1 MNNPRIQ
8 PLDIDNLDP
17 EAETVLQPMID
28 AGRPWNIF
36 LTLARHPDLA
46 RRWLVFSNHVLF
58 KSTIPAREREIAI
71 LRTGWLCQSE
81 YEWAQ
86 HKVIGTDAG
95 LTLEEIEQI
104 KEGPEGDWN
113 TLEQLVIKATD
124 ELHHEK
130 RISENTWKSLSDHWN
145 EKQLMD
151 LVFAVGQYTLVSMAL
166 RTFDV
171 PLDDFLTGWD
181 PSEA

>member
-1 MNNPRIQ
+1 MTTPRIP
-8 PLDIDNLDP
+8 PLDVSSLDD
-17 EAETVLQPMID
+17 EAQKVLQPMLE

-86 HKVIGTDAG
+86 HELIGADAG
-95 LTLEEIEQI
+95 LTKEEIERI
-104 KEGPEGDWN
+104 KIGTSAGWG
-113 TLEQLVIKATD
+113 TLDALIINAAD
-124 ELHHEK
+124 ELFEEK
-130 RISENTWKSLSDHWN
+130 KINDTTWNALKSFWGD
-145 EKQLMD
+145 QQMMD
-151 LVFAVGQYTLVSMAL
+151 LVFAIGQYTLVSMAL
-166 RTFDV
+166 RTFEV
-171 PLDDFLTGWD
+171 PLDDFLTGWSD
-181 PSEA
+181 T

>member
-1 MNNPRIQ
+1 MTTPRIP
-8 PLDIDNLDP
+8 PLDVSSLDD
-17 EAETVLQPMID
+17 EAQKVLQPMLE

-86 HKVIGTDAG
+86 HELIGDDAG
-95 LTLEEIEQI
+95 LTKEEIERI
-104 KEGPEGDWN
+104 KTGASAGWG
-113 TLEQLVIKATD
+113 TLDALIINAAD
-124 ELHHEK
+124 ELFEEK
-130 RISENTWKSLSDHWN
+130 KISNMTWNALKSFWDD
-145 EKQLMD
+145 QQMMD
-151 LVFAVGQYTLVSMAL
+151 LVFAIGQYTLVSMAL
-166 RTFDV
+166 RTFEV
-171 PLDDFLTGWD
+171 PLDDFLTGWSD
-181 PSEA
+181 T

>member
-1 MNNPRIQ
+1 MTTPRIP
-8 PLDIDNLDP
+8 PLDISSLDD
-17 EAETVLQPMID
+17 EAQKVLQPMLE

-86 HKVIGTDAG
+86 HELIGADAG
-95 LTLEEIEQI
+95 LTKEEIERI
-104 KEGPEGDWN
+104 KIGASAGWGPLDALIIN
-113 TLEQLVIKATD
+113 AAD
-124 ELHHEK
+124 ELFEEK
-130 RISENTWKSLSDHWN
+130 KISDMTWNALKSFWDD
-145 EKQLMD
+145 QQMMD
-151 LVFAVGQYTLVSMAL
+151 LVFAIGQYTLVSMAL
-166 RTFDV
+166 RTFEV
-171 PLDDFLTGWD
+171 PLDDFLTGWSD
-181 PSEA
+181 T

>member
-1 MNNPRIQ
+1 MTTPRIP
-8 PLDIDNLDP
+8 PLDISSLDD
-17 EAETVLQPMID
+17 EAQKVLQPMLE

-86 HKVIGTDAG
+86 HELIGADAG
-95 LTLEEIEQI
+95 LTKEEIGRI
-104 KEGPEGDWN
+104 KIGASAGWG
-113 TLEQLVIKATD
+113 TLDALIINAAD
-124 ELHHEK
+124 ELFEEK
-130 RISENTWKSLSDHWN
+130 KISDMTWNALKSFWDD
-145 EKQLMD
+145 QQMMD
-151 LVFAVGQYTLVSMAL
+151 LVFAIGQYTLVSMAL
-166 RTFDV
+166 RTFEV
-171 PLDDFLTGWD
+171 PLDDFLTGWSD
-181 PSEA
+181 T

>member
-1 MNNPRIQ
+1 MTTPKIP
-8 PLDIDNLDP
+8 PLDIDALSD
-17 EAETVLQPMID
+17 EEQKVLQPILD

-86 HKVIGTDAG
+86 HEVIGTEAG
-95 LTLEEIEQI
+95 LTPEEIQRI
-104 KEGPEGDWN
+104 KKGPEAEWSALDKLIL
-113 TLEQLVIKATD
+113 TATD
-124 ELHHEK
+124 ELYHDK
-130 RISENTWKSLSDHWN
+130 KISDSTWIALTSHWN
-145 EKQLMD
+145 DQQMMD

-166 RTFDV
+166 RTFGV

-181 PSEA
+181 PT

>member
-1 MNNPRIQ
+1 MTTPRIP
-8 PLDIDNLDP
+8 PLDISSLDD
-17 EAETVLQPMID
+17 EAQKVLQPMLE

-86 HKVIGTDAG
+86 HEIIGAEAG
-95 LTLEEIEQI
+95 LTPEEIERI
-104 KEGPEGDWN
+104 KEGPEG
-113 TLEQLVIKATD
+113 
-124 ELHHEK
+124 
-130 RISENTWKSLSDHWN
+130 
-145 EKQLMD
+145 
-151 LVFAVGQYTLVSMAL
+151 
-166 RTFDV
+166 
-171 PLDDFLTGWD
+171 
-181 PSEA
+181 

>member
-1 MNNPRIQ
+1 MSSPRIP
-8 PLDIDNLDP
+8 PLDVSSLND
-17 EAETVLQPMID
+17 EAKNVLEPILE

-36 LTLARHPDLA
+36 LTLAQHPDLA

-71 LRTGWLCQSE
+71 LRTGWQCQSE

-86 HKVIGTDAG
+86 HELIGAEAG
-95 LTLEEIEQI
+95 LTQEEIERI
-104 KEGPEGDWN
+104 KEGPDAEWG
-113 TLEQLVIKATD
+113 TLDALIINAAD
-124 ELHHEK
+124 ELFEEK
-130 RISENTWKSLSDHWN
+130 KISDTTWKGLKSYWN
-145 EKQLMD
+145 DQQMMD

-166 RTFDV
+166 RTFEV

-181 PSEA
+181 EP

>member
-1 MNNPRIQ
+1 MTTPRIP
-8 PLDIDNLDP
+8 PLDISSLDD
-17 EAETVLQPMID
+17 EAQKVLQPMLE

-86 HKVIGTDAG
+86 HEIIGAEAG
-95 LTLEEIEQI
+95 LTPEEIERI
-104 KEGPEGDWN
+104 KEGPEGEWDELDRLIL
-113 TLEQLVIKATD
+113 TATD
-124 ELHHEK
+124 QLQHEK
-130 RISENTWKSLSDHWN
+130 KISDDTWESLGEYWD

-166 RTFDV
+166 RSFGV
-171 PLDDFLTGWD
+171 PLDDFLTGWN
-181 PSEA
+181 STEI